1 MKNAKQ
7 QLLGWSVMAFV
18 VSLLAC
24 AGGLVM
30 LKVLPPVDSAR
41 IMSKLPGPIRQ
52 VADAILFPHPD
63 LVPTPITRPSINVA
77 SLLTPIPT
85 STPRPTST
93 PTATPIDAPTEAPTI
108 QPTDTPV
115 PIEIPTIHAPGLTQA
130 ARSTPA
136 SAQGVDVLLKGAQ
149 QVYQTW
155 NNCGPA
161 TLTMNLSFFGWGGT
175 QAEAAKF
182 LKPDSEDKNV
192 SPDELVAYARSVG
205 FQAVHRANGTT
216 DLIKSLL
223 RAGLPVLIEKGFEP
237 EAELGWMGHY
247 ELIVGFNNVKQEF
260 IAMDSYMGPY
270 QSVPYDQFDTYWRQF
285 NRTYLVVYTDAQAD
299 TATSILGNQLDDAT
313 MWNQALAGAQ
323 AEAANNPNDAYAWFD
338 LGTDYAAL
346 NQMENAAAAYDH
358 ARGLGLPWRMTW
370 YQFGWFD
377 AYYQT
382 GRYDDVLALV
392 DATLKVTPNV
402 EEMYYYKGL
411 VLKARGDS
419 DGARSQFQI
428 ALQRNPNFG
437 PAQAALAALAQ

>member
-1 MKNAKQ
+1 M
-7 QLLGWSVMAFV
+7 
-18 VSLLAC
+18 
-24 AGGLVM
+24 
-30 LKVLPPVDSAR
+30 
-41 IMSKLPGPIRQ
+41 
-52 VADAILFPHPD
+52 
-63 LVPTPITRPSINVA
+63 
-77 SLLTPIPT
+77 
-85 STPRPTST
+85 
-93 PTATPIDAPTEAPTI
+93 
-108 QPTDTPV
+108 
-115 PIEIPTIHAPGLTQA
+115 
-130 ARSTPA
+130 
-136 SAQGVDVLLKGAQ
+136 LLKGAQ